1 MDIIILLSFF
11 ITLIQLGGAYLRY
24 LPFAPLLSAERRRF
38 LLQCFLI
45 WGSIDFILKTY
56 LFQIVDLS
64 IPTYKLV
71 LSVAWLPYF
80 LISLYIMSTK
90 IGRASCRERV

>member
-45 WGSIDFILKTY
+45 WGSIDNY
-56 LFQIVDLS
+56 Q
-64 IPTYKLV
+64 
-71 LSVAWLPYF
+71 
-80 LISLYIMSTK
+80 